1 MNRNYIFLTILMVFL
16 AFGTIF
22 ISRDKEP
29 KQIDPQQLL
38 AELVQPTRYVSTD
51 QVAKLIISKD
61 PSLMLMDV
69 REEEAYNKYSLPGAI
84 NFPIDSL
91 LNKNYLSYLGIPG
104 IKVVFYSDDDIKADQ
119 MWVLTKRMGFKS
131 IYVMKGGLNKWMETI
146 IDPVEPQLDAPE
158 TAFET
163 YALRKGAQIF
173 FTGSENDNGGS
184 TKVEVQVKRREK
196 TSSVSGG
203 C

>member
-1 MNRNYIFLTILMVFL
+1 MNRNYIFLTILMVVL

-22 ISRDKEP
+22 ISKDKEP
-29 KQIDPQQLL
+29 KQIDPQLLL

-51 QVAKLIISKD
+51 QIAKLIIAKD

-69 REEEAYNKYSLPGAI
+69 RDEDAYNEYSLPGAI

-91 LNKNYLSYLGIPG
+91 MSKNYLSYLGIPG

-119 MWVLTKRMGFKS
+119 TWVLAKRMGFKS
-131 IYVMKGGLNKWMETI
+131 IYVMKGGLNHWMETI
-146 IDPVEPQLDAPE
+146 IDPVEPSPDVE
-158 TAFET
+158 KTALET
-163 YALRKGAQIF
+163 YSFRKGAQMY
-173 FTGSENDNGGS
+173 FTGSQNENDES
-184 TKVEVQVKRREK
+184 SKIEVQVKRREK
-196 TSSVSGG
+196 TSVAAGG